1 MSVLKK
7 FTMEYGFKTTPRL
20 LYTAIATPEGLSRWF
35 ADLVD
40 IEDDVFHFK
49 WEGSEQK
56 ARLVDYKENEFIRL
70 LWLDDPDQEHFL
82 QMEIVN
88 DPLSSSV
95 ALVVT
100 DHAEDVDLDFSQR
113 VWDAQVKKL
122 QRIFNA

>member
-70 LWLDDPDQEHFL
+70 LWLDDPDQVHFL
-82 QMEIVN
+82 QMEIIN

-95 ALVVT
+95 ALIVT

-122 QRIFNA
+122 QRLFNA

>member
-7 FTMEYGFKTTPRL
+7 FSMEYGFKTTPRL

-40 IEDDVFHFK
+40 LEDDVFHFK

-70 LWLDDPDQEHFL
+70 LWLDDPGQEHFL
-82 QMEIVN
+82 QMEIISE
-88 DPLSSSV
+88 PLSSGV
-95 ALVVT
+95 ALIVT
-100 DHAEDVDLDFSQR
+100 DHAEDADLDFSQR

-122 QRIFNA
+122 QRLFNV

>member
-35 ADLVD
+35 ADVVD